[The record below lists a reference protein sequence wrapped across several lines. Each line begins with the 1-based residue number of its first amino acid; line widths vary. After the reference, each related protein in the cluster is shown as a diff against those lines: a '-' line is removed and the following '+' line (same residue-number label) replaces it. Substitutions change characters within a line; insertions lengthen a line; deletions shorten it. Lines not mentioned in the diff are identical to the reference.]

1 MRGGLK
7 TDESLSSDGWDPHR
21 PQGGGPGLSRQ
32 LPPMGA
38 ESYFRRL
45 QARQPVNRGPGG
57 PFVLLEGGGC
67 LQREHLGPR
76 ACPHTW
82 SERPTLRSE
91 SPPRGAGGPCRRLG
105 GARKVGSP
113 LQGPR
118 IRAPARQLKTPVQPR
133 PRAAEML
140 SLASGRAGRRRASRD
155 PPSDAWVPQE
165 TQELGG

>member
-32 LPPMGA
+32 LPPTGA

-57 PFVLLEGGGC
+57 PFVLLEGEGVSTEGTSGPAGHVRTRG
-67 LQREHLGPR
+67 QRSQRSGLR
-76 ACPHTW
+76 A
-82 SERPTLRSE
+82 
-91 SPPRGAGGPCRRLG
+91 PPRGAGGPCRRLG
-105 GARKVGSP
+105 GARKVGSL

-118 IRAPARQLKTPVQPR
+118 IRAPATQLKTPVQPR
-133 PRAAEML
+133 PQAAEML
-140 SLASGRAGRRRASRD
+140 NLASGRAGRRRACRD
-155 PPSDAWVPQE
+155 PPSDA
-165 TQELGG
+165 